1 MAATYTYLSERLC
14 ANRMYVPQ
22 DDFYRKQNTEKE
34 ESKAKEKRT
43 SICVL
48 TFRRAFKFLLL
59 PKLPFSLTRVVYPAL
74 QMLEP
79 VWGESVQELSHG

>member
-34 ESKAKEKRT
+34 ESKAKKRG
-43 SICVL
+43 
-48 TFRRAFKFLLL
+48 L
-59 PKLPFSLTRVVYPAL
+59 PYAYLPLEERLSSFSFP
-74 QMLEP
+74 
-79 VWGESVQELSHG
+79 SSHFP